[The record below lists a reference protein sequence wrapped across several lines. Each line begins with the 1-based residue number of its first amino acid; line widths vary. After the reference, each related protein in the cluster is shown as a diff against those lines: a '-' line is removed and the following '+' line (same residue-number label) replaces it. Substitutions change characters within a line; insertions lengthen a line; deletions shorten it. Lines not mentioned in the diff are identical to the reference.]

1 MNARR
6 RRRIVVKLNDLRE
19 RLELYKE
26 QERRILEGGVKAYG
40 IGSRNLTRY
49 DLDLKN
55 LRDTIAEI
63 EDEIAELEDA
73 LDGIGPRPAV
83 AVVPR
88 DW

>member
-1 MNARR
+1 M
-6 RRRIVVKLNDLRE
+6 KLNDLRD
-19 RLELYKE
+19 RLGLYRE

-49 DLDLKN
+49 DLDLKSI
-55 LRDTIAEI
+55 RDTIAEL

-73 LDGIGPRPAV
+73 LDGVGPRPAV
-83 AVVPR
+83 AAVPR